1 MYSKLL
7 DLDTPLETH
16 RHISVIVI
24 SVIVVDQDR
33 RVNDKIGEK
42 VYSKIPNSGIQY
54 RRSPGHKNIQVLK
67 MILKICFFIW
77 QLSNT
82 MTTFNFR
89 NWKISE
95 DGEHPRAS
103 CSGDDLFLFMAL
115 DAFARH
121 KKKGKDISLHYGLHK
136 DSVNIQPGYQYV
148 RGNHS
153 DFIKYVK
160 SSGYWADG
168 EGIIQGYCDL
178 PWGGIYIYDREGD
191 RQKYGFEVDE
201 EKLLVNVWMT

>member
-1 MYSKLL
+1 M
-7 DLDTPLETH
+7 
-16 RHISVIVI
+16 IA
-24 SVIVVDQDR
+24 
-33 RVNDKIGEK
+33 
-42 VYSKIPNSGIQY
+42 
-54 RRSPGHKNIQVLK
+54 KNKNLK
-67 MILKICFFIW
+67 K

-95 DGEHPRAS
+95 DGERPRAS

-115 DAFARH
+115 DVFARH

-136 DSVNIQPGYQYV
+136 DSVNMKSDYQYV
-148 RGNHS
+148 RGNHR

-160 SSGYWADG
+160 SSGYWAEG

-178 PWGGIYIYDREGD
+178 PWGGLYIYDREGN

-201 EKLLVNVWMT
+201 EKRLVNVWMT